1 METLG
6 KDTIAALVL
15 DSVLDRP
22 REDPKREARQT
33 TSAMFRELRDPLSR
47 YLIYAGTPHPDVEE
61 IVQDTFLK
69 LYQHL
74 AAGGGRTNLRGWVF
88 RVAHNLASNDRKRRR
103 RTEPQDTER
112 QFGGITADPAHS
124 AEHRVLHNEK
134 IDRLQTALMRLPYS
148 HRLCV
153 HLRAEGLKYREIAAV
168 LDVGVTTV
176 ADYLRQALEQLGE
189 EFDGK

>member
-1 METLG
+1 LEALG
-6 KDTIAALVL
+6 KDQVAALVL

-22 REDPKREARQT
+22 RDDPKQEARQT
-33 TSAMFRELRDPLSR
+33 ASALFRELRDPLSR
-47 YLIYAGTPHPDVEE
+47 YLMYAGTPRADVEE

-74 AAGGGRTNLRGWVF
+74 ASGGSRTNLRGWLF
-88 RVAHNLASNDRKRRR
+88 RVAHNLASNERKRRR

-112 QFGGITADPAHS
+112 QFGGVTADPAHS
-124 AEHRVLHNEK
+124 AEHQLLDNEK
-134 IDRLQTALMRLPYS
+134 MDRLQTALRRLPYS

-189 EFDGK
+189 EFDGT

>member
-6 KDTIAALVL
+6 KDTLAALVL
-15 DSVLDRP
+15 DSVLDRT
-22 REDPKREARQT
+22 REDPKQEARQT
-33 TSAMFRELRDPLSR
+33 TSALFRELRDPLSR
-47 YLIYAGTPHPDVEE
+47 YLIYAGTPYADVEE

-74 AAGGGRTNLRGWVF
+74 EAGGGRTNLRGWVF
-88 RVAHNLASNDRKRRR
+88 RVAHNLATNDRKRRR

-134 IDRLQTALMRLPYS
+134 MDRLQNALMRLPYS

>member
-6 KDTIAALVL
+6 KDHVAALVL

-22 REDPKREARQT
+22 REDPKREARLT

-47 YLIYAGTPHPDVEE
+47 YLLYAGTPCADVEE

-74 AAGGGRTNLRGWVF
+74 AGGGGRTNLRGWVF

-112 QFGGITADPAHS
+112 QFGGITADPAQS

-134 IDRLQTALMRLPYS
+134 MDRLQTALMRLPYS

>member
-1 METLG
+1 LETLG
-6 KDTIAALVL
+6 KDHVAALVL

-22 REDPKREARQT
+22 REDPKQEARHT

-47 YLIYAGTPHPDVEE
+47 YLVYAGTSREDVEE

-74 AAGGGRTNLRGWVF
+74 TAGGGRTNLRGWVF
-88 RVAHNLASNDRKRRR
+88 RVAHNLASNHRKRKR
-103 RTEPQDTER
+103 RTEPQDTEK
-112 QFGGITADPAHS
+112 QFGGITADPAHN
-124 AEHRVLHNEK
+124 AERRLLDNEK
-134 IDRLQTALMRLPYS
+134 MDRLQTALMRLPYS
-148 HRLCV
+148 QRLCV